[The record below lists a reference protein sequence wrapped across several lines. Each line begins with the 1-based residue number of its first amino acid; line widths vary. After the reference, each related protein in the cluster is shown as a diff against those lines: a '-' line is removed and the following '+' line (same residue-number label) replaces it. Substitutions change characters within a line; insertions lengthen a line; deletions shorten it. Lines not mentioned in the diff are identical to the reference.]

1 MTEAAPE
8 ATAPSTDACKWGMLC
23 HLAAL
28 TGLLGNGLGFLI
40 GPLVVWLFKKEDDP
54 FIDDQGKEAV
64 NFQITMFVALIVSA
78 LLMLVLIGF
87 VLMIVVGIMM
97 VVFTILGAL
106 KANQGELY
114 RYPVSFRFIT

>member
-1 MTEAAPE
+1 MTEAAPDP
-8 ATAPSTDACKWGMLC
+8 TAPSSDVCKWAMLC

-40 GPLVVWLFKKEDDP
+40 GPLVIWLFKKEDDP

-64 NFQITMFVALIVSA
+64 NFQITMFIGLIVSG

-87 VLMIVVGIMM
+87 VLMPIVGIMM
-97 VVFTILGAL
+97 VVFPIIGAL

>member
-1 MTEAAPE
+1 MTEEAPE
-8 ATAPSTDACKWGMLC
+8 TTAPSRDVCKWAMLC
-23 HLAAL
+23 HLSAL

-64 NFQITMFVALIVSA
+64 NFQITMFIALAISA

-97 VVFTILGAL
+97 VVFPIIGAL
-106 KANQGELY
+106 KANQGERY
-114 RYPVSFRFIT
+114 RYPVSFRFIS